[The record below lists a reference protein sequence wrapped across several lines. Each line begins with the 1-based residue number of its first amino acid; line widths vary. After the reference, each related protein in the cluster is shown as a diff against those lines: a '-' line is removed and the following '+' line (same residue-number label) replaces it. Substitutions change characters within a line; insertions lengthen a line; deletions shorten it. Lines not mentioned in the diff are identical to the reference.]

1 MKKFLKYTL
10 RGVLAIVLLL
20 FCCLGLL
27 YVPAVQ
33 ELARRKALGPLSKS
47 LGLEI
52 SVERFRL
59 RFPLRLAAE
68 QIRILDCRDTLVDC
82 GRIALEV
89 NPWPLVRKRA
99 VVREFEVERLA
110 ARYRDTATG
119 FELRIAAGLFA
130 IEQLRADLQHEKA
143 AVRHIALDSAAI
155 VLHPGEP
162 TAEEKPDS
170 ATAPLRWAIDLDT
183 LSIRRTA
190 FEMGAEGTDPE
201 LSVQLAEGGVEQCR
215 VQLDSQ
221 QVAVV
226 RVWID
231 RGDYTYFVAP
241 PAAGTAGT
249 VETVETV
256 GTAGTV
262 GTVGISEKAGAAEA
276 ASIEKTIMPEADGH
290 PNRSGAEATP
300 QPETTSEPWS
310 IRIGKLALAGNRVA
324 YGVAGH
330 RPAEG
335 FDPGRIVLN
344 GVDLTVDSLYNR
356 GGAVALQ
363 IRQLAFT
370 ERCGLT
376 VERTQGRFEMG
387 PEGISLSGF
396 ELATAASHLQADLTA
411 GAGILQMEPATPLTA
426 DLTAEVATR
435 DLKLIAPAAIPAP
448 LDNRLLRLQLA
459 TTGRIEELE
468 KIGVKLSSPEWLSLT
483 LDGKARYPLDPKRL
497 DASARFRGAL
507 RNPAFLLEVLPDTAL
522 RRRVALPRRIGLQGS
537 ATASHGVYS
546 LASVLTAGTGRSD
559 AETGAGAGE
568 NGTGRTGTEGRIGLE
583 GQFDAQRKAYEATI
597 RCDSFPAGSFLLSDS
612 LGRIDLTLSARG
624 EGFDPLAPA
633 TRGRVQLEVARAEY
647 RRHDFGGVSVE
658 AGLAEGRLTGRIE
671 DRDSV
676 LRLALG
682 IEGQLTRE
690 RQQARMTGRVGW
702 FDLAALGLVAEPIGG
717 MFHLDA
723 EAAANAPGCYD
734 ARIALDSI
742 AIRNG
747 TEVDRI
753 LPASAAFHTDSTQT
767 RAEMQS
773 GDLRLEF
780 RSPEALDS
788 LKNALPRC
796 IGVLTQQMQAQRLDM
811 DSLRPVLP
819 DFRLQL
825 SAGRNNI
832 LNNFLRTKQVAFRRL
847 EMLGMKGDSLPVAL
861 GMQVEGLTSGG
872 IRLDS
877 VEVSMRQ
884 KGPRLQYALRV
895 ANAPGNLDHL
905 AAAGVYGSIVQNTA
919 RANLYQRDRSG
930 REGLRSQID
939 AAWNDSLVRV
949 TLGPDP
955 QFGFE
960 PWAVNPGNYLV
971 YRFDRRIGADLDLAR
986 GEQRFAI
993 HSLPEEGSTDGIRL
1007 ETAGLGIG
1015 TILKLLPSAPPVDGI
1030 FGADLA
1036 LRLGADTL
1044 GMQGTVSVAGLSYDQ
1059 QRFGDVALAAR
1070 YAQGAGQQ
1078 AEARLSLDSIDMLAA
1093 SVRYRKEDEN
1103 PLTASLAIPGLPLQ
1117 RLNLFLP
1124 EEMLQL
1130 SGDLS
1135 AELHAT
1141 GSPRRPILD
1150 GGLHFAGTQLRVPMI
1165 GTAFTLADD
1174 TIRFDR
1180 SRLLLDRYA
1189 ILAPNRKPLTING
1202 EVDLSDFARMSAD
1215 LTLRAADFQL
1225 VNVPRK
1231 ERTTVYGTAYLD
1243 LNTSVK
1249 GPVDELAVRGNVALL
1264 GGTDINYVMQGSPME
1279 VKEQSQNLISFV
1291 SFREL
1296 DAQEPLE
1303 ELPPVK
1309 IGGLDIALNI
1319 DINNDVKAAVDLST
1333 DGSNRIDLRG
1343 GGNLAY
1349 TMNPLGDMR
1358 LAGKYVL
1365 SGGNVRYNPPVI
1377 AQKVFRIKEG
1387 SYVEWIGDPADP
1399 SFNITAVESIRT
1411 TVSSSSDGQDARAV
1425 NFDIS
1430 INIRNTLTDL
1440 AISFDLAA
1448 PEDLTMQNQ
1457 LNSLTAEQRANQAMN
1472 LLIYNTYTGPGT
1484 TAKVSSE
1491 NPLNTFIQNE
1501 LNQWAQNS
1509 LKGVDLSFGIDS
1521 YGQDDPNG
1529 QRTDYSYR
1537 LSKNLFSD
1545 RIRAV
1550 IGGKFSTD
1558 TDPTQNL
1565 KENLIDDISIEY
1577 MLDKRDNMYI
1587 RLFRHTGYESILE
1600 GEITETGVG
1609 FVIRKRISRLGD
1621 LFRSSKPKPQ
1631 KQVRHEDEAQ

>member
-1 MKKFLKYTL
+1 MKKILKYTL

-20 FCCLGLL
+20 LLGIASL

-33 ELARRKALGPLSKS
+33 KALVRKAERVVSKAVGMELS
-47 LGLEI
+47 I
-52 SVERFRL
+52 ERFRL
-59 RFPLRLAAE
+59 RFPLRIDIA
-68 QIRILDCRDTLVDC
+68 QIRLVDRVDTLVDC

-89 NPWPLVRKRA
+89 DPWPLVRKQA
-99 VVREFEVERLA
+99 VVRAFEIERLA

-119 FELRIAAGLFA
+119 FELRMAAGLLA
-130 IEQLRADLQHEKA
+130 VERLRADLQHEKA
-143 AVRHIALDSAAI
+143 AVRRIALDSA
-155 VLHPGEP
+155 VLLLHPGKP
-162 TAEEKPDS
+162 TVEEKPDS
-170 ATAPLRWAIDLDT
+170 TAPLRWVIDLDT

-190 FEMGAEGTDPE
+190 FEMGAEGVDPE

-215 VQLDSQ
+215 VRLDSQ
-221 QVAVV
+221 QVAVT

-231 RGDYTYFVAP
+231 RGDYAYLVAP
-241 PAAGTAGT
+241 PATGKAGA
-249 VETVETV
+249 VETP
-256 GTAGTV
+256 
-262 GTVGISEKAGAAEA
+262 GISEKARA
-276 ASIEKTIMPEADGH
+276 ASIEKSSTPEADEGTAH
-290 PNRSGAEATP
+290 SEVKATP
-300 QPETTSEPWS
+300 QPTAASEPWS
-310 IRIGKLALAGNRVA
+310 IRIGNLALADNRVS

-330 RPAEG
+330 HPSEG
-335 FDPGRIVLN
+335 FDPGRIVLDR
-344 GVDLTVDSLYNR
+344 VDLTVDSLYNR

-411 GAGILQMEPATPLTA
+411 GPGALQMEPTAPLTA
-426 DLTAEVATR
+426 DLRAEVATR
-435 DLKLIAPAAIPAP
+435 DLARIAPAAIPAP
-448 LDNRLLRLQLA
+448 LDNRLLRLHLA
-459 TTGRIEELE
+459 TAGTWEELE
-468 KIGVKLSSPEWLSLT
+468 KIGVEISSPEWLSLT

-597 RCDSFPAGSFLLSDS
+597 RCDSFPAGSFLPSDS

-633 TRGRVQLEVARAEY
+633 TRGRIQLKVARAEY

-723 EAAANAPGCYD
+723 EASADGPGCYD

-742 AIRNG
+742 TIRTG
-747 TEVDRI
+747 TQIDRI
-753 LPASAAFHTDSTQT
+753 RPTSAAFRTDSTET

-780 RSPEALDS
+780 RTPEALDS
-788 LKNALPRC
+788 LKAALPRS
-796 IGVLTQQMQAQRLDM
+796 IEVLMQQIRAQRLDM
-811 DSLRPVLP
+811 DSLRPALP

-847 EMLGMKGDSLPVAL
+847 EMRGAKGDSLPVAL
-861 GMQVEGLTSGG
+861 GLQVEGLTSGG

-884 KGPRLQYALRV
+884 NGPRLQYALRV

-905 AAAGVYGSIVQNTA
+905 AAAGLYGNIVQNTA

-939 AAWNDSLVRV
+939 AAWNDSLVRI

-960 PWAVNPGNYLV
+960 PWAVNPGNYLI
-971 YRFDRRIGADLDLAR
+971 YRFDRRIEADLDLTR

-993 HSLPEEGSTDGIRL
+993 HSLPGDGSADGIRF

-1015 TILKLLPSAPPVDGI
+1015 TILELLPSAPPVDGVL
-1030 FGADLA
+1030 GTDLT

-1044 GMQGTVSVAGLSYDQ
+1044 GMQGRVSVAGLSYDR

-1070 YAQGAGQQ
+1070 YAQGAEQQ
-1078 AEARLSLDSIDMLAA
+1078 AEARLSLDSIEVLAA
-1093 SVRYRKEDEN
+1093 SARYRKADEN
-1103 PLTASLAIPGLPLQ
+1103 PLTASLDIPGLPLQ

-1124 EEMLQL
+1124 EELLRL
-1130 SGDLS
+1130 SGKLS
-1135 AELHAT
+1135 AKIRAT
-1141 GSPRRPILD
+1141 GSPQQPILD
-1150 GGLHFAGTQLRVPMI
+1150 GGLQFAGTQLRVPMI

-1174 TIRFDR
+1174 TLRFDR
-1180 SRLLLDRYA
+1180 SRLLFDRYA

-1202 EVDLSDFARMSAD
+1202 EVNLTDFARMSAD
-1215 LTLRAADFQL
+1215 LTLRAADFQF

-1231 ERTTVYGTAYLD
+1231 EQTTVYGQAYLD

-1249 GPVDELAVRGNVALL
+1249 GPFDELAVRGNVALL
-1264 GGTDINYVMQGSPME
+1264 GGTDINYVMQSSPME
-1279 VKEQSQNLISFV
+1279 VKEQSQNVVSFV
-1291 SFREL
+1291 SFRDL

-1309 IGGLDIALNI
+1309 IGGLDIALNV

-1343 GGNLAY
+1343 GGNLSY

-1365 SGGNVRYNPPVI
+1365 SGGTVRYNPPVI
-1377 AQKVFRIKEG
+1377 AQKVFKIKPG
-1387 SYVEWIGDPADP
+1387 GYVEWVGDPADP
-1399 SFNITAVESIRT
+1399 SFNITAVESVRAN
-1411 TVSSSSDGQDARAV
+1411 VSSSSDGQETRAV
-1425 NFDIS
+1425 SFDIS

-1484 TAKVSSE
+1484 TARVSTE

-1537 LSKNLFSD
+1537 LSKNLFSN

-1609 FVIRKRISRLGD
+1609 FVIRKRLSRLGD
-1621 LFRSSKPKPQ
+1621 LFRSSKPDAKKQ
-1631 KQVRHEDEAQ
+1631 KRHEDDAK